1 MPDLL
6 AQRAGFIKGVGS
18 SFFSTA
24 RSSAGTLVGGTGGGT
39 ASVAFRYFFSAGRG
53 GGTHSMYRT
62 FLYFDTTGVAAS
74 SANIVITGAS
84 TNSGNFIIA
93 KSTAFGGDGG
103 SALDTADFPEITT
116 TAYSAQQ
123 GIWNI
128 GTPGTNTIALNS
140 TAVTDITNNDAFIVA
155 FMNNTNDF
163 ANTAAT
169 SNTALNN
176 GVNFGVIGGGEFL
189 NIKLSYQAVAT
200 SDITS
205 INGIA
210 RSNITSFSNITLANI
225 DEINRIN
232 N

>member
-6 AQRAGFIKGVGS
+6 AQRAGFVQGVGS

-24 RSSAGTLVGGTGGGT
+24 RSSAGTAVGGTSGGT
-39 ASVAFRYFFSAGRG
+39 AGIAFRYFFSAGRG

-74 SANIVITGAS
+74 AANIVITGISNNAGS
-84 TNSGNFIIA
+84 FIIA
-93 KSTAFGGDGG
+93 KATAFGGDGG

-116 TAYSAQQ
+116 TAYSTQQ
-123 GIWNI
+123 STWNI
-128 GTPGTNTIALNS
+128 GTNTIALNS
-140 TAVTDITNNDAFIVA
+140 TAVTDITNNNAFIVA

-169 SNTALNN
+169 SNTTLNN
-176 GVNFGVIGGGEFL
+176 GVNFGVLSGGSFVT
-189 NIKLSYQAVAT
+189 IKLSYTATAT
-200 SDITS
+200 SDVTS

-210 RSNITSFSNITLANI
+210 RSNITSFSSIALSNIGQ
-225 DEINRIN
+225 INGISN
-232 N
+232 